1 MKKPSRMN
9 KVVGIF
15 DRIIAFLVQG
25 PKRAHIW
32 AHIGPKM
39 DPNLDPNMDHDMGP
53 ILDPN
58 MGPSLGP
65 FGFRQ
70 TCRSRNLLPGDVVE
84 IF

>member
-1 MKKPSRMN
+1 MN

-39 DPNLDPNMDHDMGP
+39 VSMLGPNMDHNMVPLWDPNMD
-53 ILDPN
+53 PN
-58 MGPSLGP
+58 LGP
-65 FGFRQ
+65 FGF
-70 TCRSRNLLPGDVVE
+70 
-84 IF
+84 